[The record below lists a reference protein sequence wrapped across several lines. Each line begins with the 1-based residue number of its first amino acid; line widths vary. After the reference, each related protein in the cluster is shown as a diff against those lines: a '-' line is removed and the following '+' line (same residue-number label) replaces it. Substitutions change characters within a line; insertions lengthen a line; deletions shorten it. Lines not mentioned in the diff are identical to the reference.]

1 MAAFEVTG
9 IQLRIEPK
17 AEITA
22 GIRDWVTDPGPN
34 WPGRPLHGTWLY
46 IGALTL
52 ALPQD
57 PAARLAVLE
66 RLGDAVETLAADA
79 RALTETPAE
88 AADGPFGDPAIVGVN
103 GHPEYH
109 EPEAVTS

>member
-1 MAAFEVTG
+1 MAM
-9 IQLRIEPK
+9 
-17 AEITA
+17 
-22 GIRDWVTDPGPN
+22 
-34 WPGRPLHGTWLY
+34 HGTWLH
-46 IGALTL
+46 IGDLTI
-52 ALPQD
+52 ALPLD
-57 PAARLAVLE
+57 AAARLAVLE